1 MRYSVLN
8 KVSER
13 RIFDPKNKKDLREL
27 KHYMEKAK
35 WKNGCPF
42 YLEYPWEEI
51 PVMCLQKYTSMMLA
65 KLK

>member
-51 PVMCLQKYTSMMLA
+51 PIML
-65 KLK
+65 